1 MKSSLSLFAAT
12 LALMATTAASAATAV
27 TQAAQD
33 MDVPTD
39 QAMEGSATLSVMVQ
53 WADGSTS
60 VKSERFRS
68 QPEAIEAY
76 QKWVQTL
83 PEGARMIRAEING
96 PDGHLD
102 LNAQG

>member
-1 MKSSLSLFAAT
+1 MNQSLSLFAAA
-12 LALMATTAASAATAV
+12 LALMATTAVSAAP
-27 TQAAQD
+27 AAQHSAQT
-33 MDVPTD
+33 MDVHMD
-39 QAMEGSATLSVMVQ
+39 QSMEGPSTLSAMIQ

-60 VKSERFRS
+60 VKSERFRT
-68 QPEAIEAY
+68 QAEAIEMF

-83 PEGARMIRAEING
+83 PEGSRILRAEING